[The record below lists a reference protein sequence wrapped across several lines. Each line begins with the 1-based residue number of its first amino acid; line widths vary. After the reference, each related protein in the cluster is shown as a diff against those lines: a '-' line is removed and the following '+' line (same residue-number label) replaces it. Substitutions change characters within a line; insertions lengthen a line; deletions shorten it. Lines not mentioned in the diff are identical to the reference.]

1 MALPAPVGDWRVR
14 DGAGSLR
21 GGTVETLR
29 RWEVEIEFEDGTYH
43 RAVYAAQRHTAY
55 IMALGDAR
63 MGSKS
68 GAFYGKV
75 LSWSVT

>member
-1 MALPAPVGDWRVR
+1 M
-14 DGAGSLR
+14 
-21 GGTVETLR
+21 ETLR
-29 RWEVEIEFEDGTYH
+29 RWEVEIVFDDGTYR
-43 RAVYAAQRHTAY
+43 RAVYSASRHTAY